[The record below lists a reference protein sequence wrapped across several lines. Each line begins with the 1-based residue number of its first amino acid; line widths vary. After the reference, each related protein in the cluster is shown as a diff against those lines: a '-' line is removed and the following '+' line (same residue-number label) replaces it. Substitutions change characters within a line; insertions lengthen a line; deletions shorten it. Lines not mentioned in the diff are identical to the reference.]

1 MDFNDTPEEAAFRA
15 RVKQFLAANAQRR
28 APGSAEGY
36 RTGQSAPG
44 ALARAKAWQARK
56 KAAGFAGIT
65 WPKEWGGRGGTPDR
79 AGDLQPGRSRSTPC
93 RAASSRSASAC
104 ACRR

>member
-56 KAAGFAGIT
+56 
-65 WPKEWGGRGGTPDR
+65 
-79 AGDLQPGRSRSTPC
+79 
-93 RAASSRSASAC
+93 
-104 ACRR
+104 